1 MLASA
6 IVVGFSFKHVDLPV
20 ALAVYPFSKRV
31 TGMGEGLGSAVLL
44 TLEAVIFLIV
54 AAAHGYRIYAGIPVE
69 VAHHTVPM
77 VCSWYGA
84 GISAV
89 LGLLLLAFGRK

>member
-1 MLASA
+1 VKSFIVIVSA
-6 IVVGFSFKHVDLPV
+6 L
-20 ALAVYPFSKRV
+20 
-31 TGMGEGLGSAVLL
+31 
-44 TLEAVIFLIV
+44 IFLVV

-69 VAHHTVPM
+69 VAHHAVPM